1 MLGVGLSEPIR
12 GGRAVA
18 LNFKD
23 LPSEGQECMPEVR
36 RRVVTFSGAKVI
48 DLRELESKRTRIK
61 GSGYCLSD
69 TERRSHGGRAYLLVA
84 EPDNA
89 VDAKAVAV
97 YSTKG
102 LRVGYLSASAAA
114 RYGPMLQQLG
124 ADAFKVAG
132 AGTTSSSIMMW
143 VDLPLAAQLRRFVAQ
158 HPSSI

>member
-1 MLGVGLSEPIR
+1 M
-12 GGRAVA
+12 A

-23 LPSEGQECMPEVR
+23 LQPERQEHMPDIR
-36 RRVVTFSGAKVI
+36 RRVATLSGAKVI

-69 TERRSHGGRAYLLVA
+69 AERRSHGGRAYLLVA
-84 EPDNA
+84 EPDNV

-124 ADAFKVAG
+124 ADAFKVVG
-132 AGTTSSSIMMW
+132 AGTTSSSITMW
-143 VDLPLAAQLRRFVAQ
+143 VDLPLIAPLRRFVAQ

>member
-1 MLGVGLSEPIR
+1 MSSASGARGESLGTDR

-23 LPSEGQECMPEVR
+23 LQPERQEHMPDIR
-36 RRVVTFSGAKVI
+36 RRVATLSGAKVI

-69 TERRSHGGRAYLLVA
+69 AERRSHGGRAYLLVA
-84 EPDNA
+84 EPDNV

-102 LRVGYLSASAAA
+102 PRIGAVALS
-114 RYGPMLQQLG
+114 GGGQP
-124 ADAFKVAG
+124 
-132 AGTTSSSIMMW
+132 TW
-143 VDLPLAAQLRRFVAQ
+143 
-158 HPSSI
+158 

>member
-1 MLGVGLSEPIR
+1 M
-12 GGRAVA
+12 A

-23 LPSEGQECMPEVR
+23 LSPEKQEYMPDIR
-36 RRVVTFSGAKVI
+36 RRVATLAGAKVI

-69 TERRSHGGRAYLLVA
+69 AERRSHGGRSYLLVA

-114 RYGPMLQQLG
+114 RYSPMLQQLG

-132 AGTTSSSIMMW
+132 AGTTSNSITMW
-143 VDLPLAAQLRRFVAQ
+143 VDLPLAAPLRRFVAQ
-158 HPSSI
+158 HPRSI